1 MDMIRT
7 LKIGM
12 LGCGVVGQGVVKL
25 LKKHHDD
32 FKRNGFDLKLTQV
45 AVKNLKKSRE
55 VNLHGVLVSDD
66 AVTLAKTAD
75 IDILIEVMGG
85 REQALEA
92 GVAALL
98 RGIPVVSAN
107 KASLA
112 RGLSRYME
120 AARAGH
126 TGLGIESAC
135 AAHIPIIEALDRSL
149 ACEEIS
155 VIKGV
160 VNGTTNYILTLMEVK
175 GWSFAQALADAT
187 AKGFTEADPSLDVDG
202 IDAAEKLTLLV
213 FKAFGQYVPPD
224 QIHTEGISRVTKAD
238 MQLSQALNHRIK
250 LIAGGRVVDGKLNCS
265 VHPALIH
272 RGELLADVDSE
283 FNAIIIEGP
292 NFKELTFLGKGAG
305 QLPTASAVLNDVI
318 KFARGSNTPA
328 LPGFVKLPAA
338 PLDQAPTK
346 HLSYC
351 YFLRLKVL
359 SSGIVDGV
367 VSFLETQNVKVLSR
381 AFIATDEGEYLG
393 LITDVVKESRLSH
406 LMQTLKRVD
415 GVLEDPA
422 FIRLDKDN
430 YREIVE
436 LEQRTYFGSSLER
449 QPGARI

>member
-1 MDMIRT
+1 MRT
-7 LKIGM
+7 IKLGL
-12 LGCGVVGQGVVKL
+12 LGCGVVGQGLVKL

-32 FKRNGFDLKLTQV
+32 FKRNGFDLKLTHV
-45 AVKNLKKSRE
+45 AVKHPHKARE
-55 VNLHGVLVSDD
+55 VDLSHAHVSSDPV
-66 AVTLAKTAD
+66 ALAKSAD
-75 IDILIEVMGG
+75 IDILVEVMGG
-85 REQALEA
+85 RELAMEA
-92 GVAALL
+92 GVAALS
-98 RGIPVVSAN
+98 RGIPLVSAN
-107 KASLA
+107 KAALA
-112 RGLSRYME
+112 RGLSHYIE
-120 AARAGH
+120 AAKVKGAGV
-126 TGLGIESAC
+126 GFESAC

-160 VNGTTNYILTLMEVK
+160 VNGTTNYILTLMERA
-175 GWSFAQALADAT
+175 GLTFEAALADAT

-224 QIHTEGISRVTKAD
+224 QFHTEGISRISKAD
-238 MQLSQALNHRIK
+238 MALAQALNHRIK
-250 LIAGGRVVDGKLNCS
+250 LIAGARVVDGKLNAS

-272 RGELLADVDSE
+272 KGELLADVDSE

-292 NFKELTFLGKGAG
+292 AFKELTFLGKGAG

-318 KFARGSNTPA
+318 KFARGNPTPA
-328 LPGFVKLPAA
+328 LPGFVKAHPLPLAH
-338 PLDQAPTK
+338 APTK

-359 SSGIVDGV
+359 SNGIVDGV

-381 AFIATDEGEYLG
+381 AFISNQDGEYLG
-393 LITDVVKESRLSH
+393 LITDVVKESRLNH
-406 LMQTLKRVD
+406 LLNTLKRVD

-430 YREIVE
+430 YRDIVE
-436 LEQRTYFGSSLER
+436 LEQRAYFGSSLER
-449 QPGARI
+449 

>member
-1 MDMIRT
+1 
-7 LKIGM
+7 
-12 LGCGVVGQGVVKL
+12 
-25 LKKHHDD
+25 
-32 FKRNGFDLKLTQV
+32 
-45 AVKNLKKSRE
+45 
-55 VNLHGVLVSDD
+55 
-66 AVTLAKTAD
+66 
-75 IDILIEVMGG
+75 MGG

-120 AARAGH
+120 AAREGH
-126 TGLGIESAC
+126 TGLGFESAC

-305 QLPTASAVLNDVI
+305 QLPTASA
-318 KFARGSNTPA
+318 

-436 LEQRTYFGSSLER
+436 LEQRAYFGSSLER